1 MMATSVGE
9 GTTGTIVSFTVI
21 NVAAPE
27 FADQAPY
34 GLAIIQVNGG
44 RILARIK
51 DGTAESMTM
60 DAPVEYDHRDEHGP
74 VFRLV

>member
-1 MMATSVGE
+1 MGTALRE
-9 GTTGTIVSFTVI
+9 GTNGTIVSFTVI
-21 NVAAPE
+21 NVATPD

-34 GLAIIQVNGG
+34 GLAIIQINGGG

-51 DGTAESMTM
+51 DGTAESMSM
-60 DAPVEYDHRDEHGP
+60 DAAVAFDHQDDHGA